1 MLGDR
6 QRKVITHYLKNLQ
19 EICVNLQVVPLT
31 HSYSFFRGGYSPFKI
46 LITCLQQGKVGRGK
60 EKVLKGKNMVSNWYI
75 LSSSSKNG
83 AKLLTALKFAIASSL
98 VYVLVIAENYHIA
111 ALEKNEIFLRAD
123 R

>member
-1 MLGDR
+1 MSTT
-6 QRKVITHYLKNLQ
+6 RK
-19 EICVNLQVVPLT
+19 
-31 HSYSFFRGGYSPFKI
+31 GG
-46 LITCLQQGKVGRGK
+46 
-60 EKVLKGKNMVSNWYI
+60 KGKKKFSKGKTWSPTGCT
-75 LSSSSKNG
+75 LPSKNG

>member
-1 MLGDR
+1 MSTT
-6 QRKVITHYLKNLQ
+6 RK
-19 EICVNLQVVPLT
+19 
-31 HSYSFFRGGYSPFKI
+31 GG
-46 LITCLQQGKVGRGK
+46 
-60 EKVLKGKNMVSNWYI
+60 KGKKKFSKGKTWSPTAI
-75 LSSSSKNG
+75 LSSSSSSKNG

>member
-1 MLGDR
+1 MSTTR
-6 QRKVITHYLKNLQ
+6 
-19 EICVNLQVVPLT
+19 E
-31 HSYSFFRGGYSPFKI
+31 GGKGNKKFS
-46 LITCLQQGKVGRGK
+46 
-60 EKVLKGKNMVSNWYI
+60 KGKTWSPTGI
-75 LSSSSKNG
+75 LSSSSSKNG